1 MDTIINNLKCG
12 DKHHHF
18 NEENLPALIHYKCK
32 EWGSYYSM
40 ILIAN
45 LALQWSK
52 AIILTWYPE
61 AKKQFYMDTKKIAKN
76 ILVIKNMKDLIK
88 NQEKQ
93 IIIIN
98 NDDEKLFLEAIKYL
112 KDIRERIIFIKN
124 IDIFNKRLL
133 NESIKYNKLI
143 LSWEIDACSAKE
155 KILKKKFNSILLFSQ
170 PKIKLPYKFVPI
182 TPFTWYIW
190 SKNKKWYIQ
199 SVK

>member
-1 MDTIINNLKCG
+1 
-12 DKHHHF
+12 
-18 NEENLPALIHYKCK
+18 
-32 EWGSYYSM
+32 
-40 ILIAN
+40 
-45 LALQWSK
+45 
-52 AIILTWYPE
+52 
-61 AKKQFYMDTKKIAKN
+61 MDTKKIAKN

-143 LSWEIDACSAKE
+143 LS
-155 KILKKKFNSILLFSQ
+155 
-170 PKIKLPYKFVPI
+170 
-182 TPFTWYIW
+182 
-190 SKNKKWYIQ
+190 
-199 SVK
+199 